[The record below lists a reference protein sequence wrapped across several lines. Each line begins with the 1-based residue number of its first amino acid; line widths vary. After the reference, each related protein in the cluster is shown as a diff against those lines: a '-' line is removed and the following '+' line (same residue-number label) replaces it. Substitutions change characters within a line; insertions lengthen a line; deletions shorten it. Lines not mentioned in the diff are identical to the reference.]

1 MVAGEELPFADVP
14 VVEDTYTTP
23 HQENPFSVSSS
34 EQIDLLISS
43 TEKMKKLGSS
53 RAFGRLDFWDT
64 EKLFSYSQGHLLYKN
79 VIKSGGGI
87 YSL

>member
-53 RAFGRLDFWDT
+53 RAFGRLDFLGYR
-64 EKLFSYSQGHLLYKN
+64 KVVCF
-79 VIKSGGGI
+79 KSGAQNI
-87 YSL
+87 SKYY